1 MTVLIGLRCKDG
13 AVLACDSQETRTNYF
28 RFWHK
33 VNWVDDNLVVLGA
46 GNLTLSEALA
56 RRLGDKLREA
66 REEGPVGREKLI
78 RIIEQTLLGLAQEI
92 GEAGVKERQLL
103 IAGRTDK
110 GEICLWA
117 VDAGEIYLREMR
129 TWECYGSGI
138 DAAEMLMKDLYF
150 EGITT
155 REAVPLLAYVVESVS
170 DICLDCGGPV
180 SIVVVGSEGLRELP
194 QKEVE
199 DILRKVKPLLDK
211 FRKELPKQV
220 LKGEIRR
227 E

>member
-56 RRLGDKLREA
+56 RRLGDKLREVKG
-66 REEGPVGREKLI
+66 EGPIEREKMI
-78 RIIEQTLLGLAQEI
+78 RIIEQTLLTLAQEI

-110 GEICLWA
+110 GELCLWA
-117 VDAGEIYLREMR
+117 VDAGRS
-129 TWECYGSGI
+129 TSG
-138 DAAEMLMKDLYF
+138 
-150 EGITT
+150 
-155 REAVPLLAYVVESVS
+155 R
-170 DICLDCGGPV
+170 
-180 SIVVVGSEGLRELP
+180 
-194 QKEVE
+194 
-199 DILRKVKPLLDK
+199 
-211 FRKELPKQV
+211 
-220 LKGEIRR
+220 
-227 E
+227 